1 MSFLKLELEV
11 IELPIK
17 IRNKEQQKLF
27 MTKAVLMLN
36 LNNEIAVLANKFQTY
51 LQQNFQLEKLS
62 KKLQN
67 WHELEFG
74 DFIKELNKAIK
85 IAIKRNNINK
95 ELKPLTKKKR
105 NLNV

>member
-1 MSFLKLELEV
+1 
-11 IELPIK
+11 
-17 IRNKEQQKLF
+17 